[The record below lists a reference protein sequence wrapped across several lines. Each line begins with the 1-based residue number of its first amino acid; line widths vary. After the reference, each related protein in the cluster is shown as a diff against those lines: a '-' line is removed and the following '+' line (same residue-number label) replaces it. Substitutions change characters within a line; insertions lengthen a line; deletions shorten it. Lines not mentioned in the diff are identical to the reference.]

1 MTKNTGV
8 ILSAVATTNQT
19 AASASRPPRE
29 ARIPSR
35 TRTKITSLTCT
46 RLKLLRKNWAV
57 KTTATASG
65 GQAGLRSG
73 NVRAT
78 ISRVSQAATT
88 HSAMLR
94 SEKIVAATCSGS
106 RASTP
111 NASAA
116 NGGDREVGAPG
127 GAPGGRG
134 GPGRK
139 KRPGGPK
146 TEEGP
151 PAARASPPP
160 ARA

>member
-88 HSAMLR
+88 HSAMLTRDIVARTR
-94 SEKIVAATCSGS
+94 SEEHTSELQSQSNLVCRLLLEKKK
-106 RASTP
+106 
-111 NASAA
+111 N
-116 NGGDREVGAPG
+116 
-127 GAPGGRG
+127 
-134 GPGRK
+134 RK
-139 KRPGGPK
+139 QHQHRND
-146 TEEGP
+146 
-151 PAARASPPP
+151 
-160 ARA
+160 